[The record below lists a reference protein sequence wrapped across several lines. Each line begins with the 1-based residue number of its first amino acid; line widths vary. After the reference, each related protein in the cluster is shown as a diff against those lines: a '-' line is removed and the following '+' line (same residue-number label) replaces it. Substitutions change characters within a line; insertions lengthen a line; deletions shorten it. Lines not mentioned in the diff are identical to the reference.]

1 LGIWGFGAAI
11 AAGAG
16 EASTATTP
24 VRRRWVPARR
34 LLFTEVAATLW
45 TTAAADGAAG
55 GFRAGAC
62 TGVATSVTTDGR
74 LGPCRRFWVGVVPET
89 KGRGK
94 SATATTEELGREMG
108 TS

>member
-16 EASTATTP
+16 EATTATTP

-55 GFRAGAC
+55 GFGA
-62 TGVATSVTTDGR
+62 GVATSVTTDGR
-74 LGPCRRFWVGVVPET
+74 LGPCRRFRVGVVPET

-94 SATATTEELGREMG
+94 SATATTKELGREMG